1 MKDVLLAVDDEV
13 TRAGGRL
20 DPGMSVPL
28 AESLADY
35 ASDTGVMLG
44 MGSADYVARSSAS
57 EPAWEDDEGVH
68 MAVPRAALLRTVR
81 AVSEEPK
88 AFVVLRLAATRH
100 AAEGLAAVER
110 DATGAE
116 LAAPPARTA
125 HTLGALDAVAEDV
138 REDLGARKAA
148 EWEREVFQG
157 LTKRIPEPSSYDED
171 PVNHLIVS
179 WRRALLTKGTEGSR
193 TLLERQ
199 SADMVD
205 VWSRALGLDGKVRRS
220 LRYDSLNSS
229 SAARGNTGRE
239 LD

>member
-20 DPGMSVPL
+20 DPGVGVPL

-44 MGSADYVARSSAS
+44 MGSADYVVRSSAS
-57 EPAWEDDEGVH
+57 EPAWEDDDGVH

-116 LAAPPARTA
+116 LTAPPARNA

-138 REDLGARKAA
+138 REDLGRDGAA
-148 EWEREVFQG
+148 EWEREVLQG

-171 PVNHLIVS
+171 PVHHLVGS
-179 WRRALLTKGTEGSR
+179 WQRALLSGKAEGSR
-193 TLLERQ
+193 ILLERQ

-205 VWSRALGLDGKVRRS
+205 VWSKERGLDGEVRRS
-220 LRYDSLNSS
+220 LREDSLNSS
-229 SAARGNTGRE
+229 FAARGNTGRE
-239 LD
+239 LG